1 MNRQRTELTRAELA
15 LAYELRQEGCSWKRI
30 ATGLSCDDH
39 DLRSAVDRAVHV
51 GIRFR
56 NAESTFSRELVETA
70 LMMKYGARFGWRSI
84 AAHFGAQNHEMLRQA
99 CYRLAAALVA
109 DRNQIDQEREQ

>member
-1 MNRQRTELTRAELA
+1 MSRPRSDLSSSELA

-30 ATGLSCDDH
+30 ATGLNCSDH

-56 NAESTFSRELVETA
+56 HAESTFSRAMVETA
-70 LMMKYGARFGWRSI
+70 MMMKFGARFGWRSI
-84 AAHFGAQNHEMLRQA
+84 SAHLGAQNHEMLRQA

-109 DRNQIDQEREQ
+109 DRNRIDQERAR